1 MDHQSRVYTTS
12 SVLLPG
18 GGGRGVLVSESVSGG
33 VVHTKYCTPSSKYTV
48 TYYYELLTIVYAY
61 ENIKQ

>member
-1 MDHQSRVYTTS
+1 MTEKGWGEGLGRRE
-12 SVLLPG
+12 
-18 GGGRGVLVSESVSGG
+18 GGRGVLVSESVSGG

-61 ENIKQ
+61 ENIQ